1 MPTRTNDPTRRR
13 YGVALLVGIIAGLV
27 SAIVKF
33 GWEVPF
39 PPLTPERNATNPPQA
54 LLELLGMSPDTTHA
68 TYVFS
73 GHELPYV
80 SFIIHVGF
88 AIAFAI
94 IYCEIAEV
102 TPLITIAQDAVFGI
116 VVWFVF
122 HVVIF
127 PAMGVVPAPWNQPFA
142 EHVSEFF
149 GHALWMWVI
158 EIFRRDLRNRISHQ
172 PDPWVP
178 LPADR

>member
-1 MPTRTNDPTRRR
+1 MIPGRGREPPWVHAHEDQRSHPSALRRR
-13 YGVALLVGIIAGLV
+13 
-27 SAIVKF
+27 
-33 GWEVPF
+33 
-39 PPLTPERNATNPPQA
+39 PPRRHHRGPRR
-54 LLELLGMSPDTTHA
+54 GD
-68 TYVFS
+68 
-73 GHELPYV
+73 ELPYV

-88 AIAFAI
+88 AIALAI

-102 TPLITIAQDAVFGI
+102 TPLITIAQGAVFGI
-116 VVWFVF
+116 VVWFAF
-122 HVVIF
+122 HVVIM

-158 EIFRRDLRNRISHQ
+158 EIFRRDLRNRITHQ